1 MCLCGYSETSYVGS
15 SCIGSK
21 NKMQGLSVHTSH
33 DLGNSSRLLI
43 VVYDAYLRTSLRQ
56 QLLAEGFKNIFDV
69 GSLAGLS
76 AALKDTKPDLI
87 LLDIE
92 MPDGN
97 GVEICKRLRSDGF
110 TKPIVMLTAKNAESD
125 IIRGL
130 EVGADDYITKPLR
143 IDELLKRI
151 HTQLWQFKASDD
163 AQFEMADLN
172 FVPANKML
180 HKIGCVRTQ
189 ALTEKETTIL
199 KFLYRAFPESA
210 TKDEL
215 LTEIWGLQNGLTTH
229 TLETHIYRLR
239 QKIGRLTKAP
249 VVITTQNGYRLEL

>member
-1 MCLCGYSETSYVGS
+1 MHLSGYPQTLFDVS

-21 NKMQGLSVHTSH
+21 NKMQGLSSHTSR

-43 VVYDAYLRTSLRQ
+43 VDDDAYLRTSLRQ
-56 QLLAEGFKNIFDV
+56 QFLAEGFQNIFDV
-69 GSLAGLS
+69 GSVTGLD
-76 AALKDTKPDLI
+76 AALKESKPDLI

-125 IIRGL
+125 IIKGL
-130 EVGADDYITKPLR
+130 EAGANDYVTKPLR
-143 IDELLKRI
+143 MGELLTRI
-151 HTQLWQFKASDD
+151 RTQLWQFKASDD

-180 HKIGCVRTQ
+180 HKIGCVRMQ

-199 KFLYRAFPESA
+199 KFLYRAFPGSA

-215 LTEIWGLQNGLTTH
+215 LTEIWGMQNGLTTH

-239 QKIGRLTKAP
+239 QKIGRLTTAP
-249 VVITTQNGYRLEL
+249 VVITTQNGYRLDL